1 MKVQSSDAL
10 RLVKLCGVV
19 YFEAFNVYYY
29 IVTCNV
35 FKSNELFFCNMNV

>member
-1 MKVQSSDAL
+1 MHCDNWL
-10 RLVKLCGVV
+10 KLCGVV

-35 FKSNELFFCNMNV
+35 FKSTEFYFCD